1 MELIVPDFVISQN
14 LFQELGEDA
23 LPAFEEQIIVR
34 RRGDHDDVSALLRL
48 VPEIPCD
55 DVIDYVHGLRS
66 AAEAEDAR
74 IGFARIVVVWQH
86 ALEINRGSPELRALV
101 RNNGLHRNLRTDP

>member
-34 RRGDHDDVSALLRL
+34 RRGDHDDVAALLRL

-55 DVIDYVHGLRS
+55 DVIDYVNGLRS

-74 IGFARIVVVWQH
+74 IGFARIVVLWQH
-86 ALEINRGSPELRALV
+86 DLVMNRGSADLPALV
-101 RNNGLHRNLRTDP
+101 KNIGLH